1 MFLHIREN
9 HPQNK
14 HTTHRVG
21 ESFCCTS
28 DKIQLYFNKE
38 VDSTVYKELKELN
51 NKNEASIEKW
61 DNEMKLTKEE
71 TEMDKNI
78 FKSPKHP

>member
-14 HTTHRVG
+14 HTTHRAG

-38 VDSTVYKELKELN
+38 VDSTIYKELKELN

-61 DNEMKLTKEE
+61 DNEMKLTKQK
-71 TEMDKNI
+71 TEMDKKY
-78 FKSPKHP
+78 F

>member
-14 HTTHRVG
+14 HTTHRAE

-38 VDSTVYKELKELN
+38 VDSTIYKELKELN

-61 DNEMKLTKEE
+61 DNEMKLTKQE
-71 TEMDKNI
+71 TEMDKKY
-78 FKSPKHP
+78 F